1 MNIKDKIMKTIK
13 DFKRLPTSRIAGIV
27 GADYTRTLNILK
39 KFEEEGKVVSQEET
53 IATYWSLK

>member
-1 MNIKDKIMKTIK
+1 MKTIK